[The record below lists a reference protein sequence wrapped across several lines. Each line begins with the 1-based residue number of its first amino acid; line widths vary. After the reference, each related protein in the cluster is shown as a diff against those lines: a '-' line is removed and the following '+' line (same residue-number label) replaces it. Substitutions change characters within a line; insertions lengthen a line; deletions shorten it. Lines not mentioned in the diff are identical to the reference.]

1 MTPAST
7 SRQPNCK
14 LRAMFTLESSLS
26 FPLPPDRVWQ
36 ALVDTRQ
43 YSLWNPLIRKFDA
56 PAGLAPGKP
65 AHLQVKLWGTSWRFR
80 VTMLEVSHARRLAW
94 RGGVTGCLTG
104 EHEFLLYAEANG
116 TRLVHREVFRGVLS
130 RFVPLN
136 LQQSLEKQYAMMD
149 HALHRYLL
157 PL

>member
-1 MTPAST
+1 
-7 SRQPNCK
+7 
-14 LRAMFTLESSLS
+14 MFTLETSLTY
-26 FPLPPDRVWQ
+26 PLPPERVWQ

-43 YSLWNPLIRKFDA
+43 YSLWNPLIRQFQT

-65 AHLQVKLWGTSWRFR
+65 ARLKVRLWGMTLSFR
-80 VTMLEVSHARRLAW
+80 IQFTEVRHAQRLAW
-94 RGGVTGCLTG
+94 RGGIAGLLTG

-116 TRLVHREVFRGVLS
+116 TRLVHREVFRGVVS
-130 RFVPLN
+130 RFIPRHVQTN
-136 LQQSLEKQYAMMD
+136 LESQYALMD

>member
-1 MTPAST
+1 
-7 SRQPNCK
+7 
-14 LRAMFTLESSLS
+14 MFTLESSLN

-43 YSLWNPLIRKFDA
+43 YSFWNPLIRKFDA

-65 AHLQVKLWGTSWRFR
+65 AQLQVRLWGTSLRFR
-80 VTMLEVSHARRLAW
+80 VTILEVSHAHRLAW
-94 RGGVTGCLTG
+94 RGGVSGCLTG

-116 TRLVHREVFRGVLS
+116 TRLVHREVFRGAFS
-130 RFVPLN
+130 RLIPRN
-136 LQQSLEKQYAMMD
+136 LQLSLEKQFAMMD